1 MEEEDSQYE
10 KKNLNDKQKK
20 KEPLIMFTK
29 LNKYFLFPF
38 LCPLITFAANYFS
51 TDILRS
57 GAVKRPEFFVVI
69 YIELALIV
77 GGILQFVPCLKYNMN
92 KRRESPINVE
102 NSKRNIEYIYNEGI
116 TVNTKKLL
124 LYIVLAT
131 LTFTFFSLISA
142 IFFYNELIET
152 SLYFIYFIPL
162 FNKFILKEN
171 IYKHHILSLISSSI
185 GIIIVL
191 VPMCM
196 RITNA
201 DIVPNIL
208 NFISGVLYSLY
219 SALVKYIIEEYY
231 LSPFKISFLMGLI
244 SIVVSLFGFVIYS
257 LIKYHDFSYFND
269 IFDFSEV
276 ENKVKIGLYFIPFFI
291 FLTISEELTLITLFY
306 FSPILISVTNIINP
320 ILIWI
325 RHKIEGDLEV
335 IDLIM
340 TPIGYLILLFS
351 SIVYNE
357 LIILNFCG
365 LNKNTKKCIN
375 IRLNSEIIELNAIKD
390 EIDNED
396 DSDDENEKKE
406 E

>member
-1 MEEEDSQYE
+1 
-10 KKNLNDKQKK
+10 
-20 KEPLIMFTK
+20 
-29 LNKYFLFPF
+29 
-38 LCPLITFAANYFS
+38 
-51 TDILRS
+51 
-57 GAVKRPEFFVVI
+57 
-69 YIELALIV
+69 
-77 GGILQFVPCLKYNMN
+77 
-92 KRRESPINVE
+92 
-102 NSKRNIEYIYNEGI
+102 
-116 TVNTKKLL
+116 
-124 LYIVLAT
+124 
-131 LTFTFFSLISA
+131 
-142 IFFYNELIET
+142 
-152 SLYFIYFIPL
+152 
-162 FNKFILKEN
+162 
-171 IYKHHILSLISSSI
+171 
-185 GIIIVL
+185 
-191 VPMCM
+191 
-196 RITNA
+196 
-201 DIVPNIL
+201 
-208 NFISGVLYSLY
+208 
-219 SALVKYIIEEYY
+219 
-231 LSPFKISFLMGLI
+231 MGLI
-244 SIVVSLFGFVIYS
+244 SIIVSLFGFVIYS

-325 RHKIEGDLEV
+325 RHKIEGDLEM

-375 IRLNSEIIELNAIKD
+375 IRLNTEIIELNAIKD

-396 DSDDENEKKE
+396 DSDDEYEKKE